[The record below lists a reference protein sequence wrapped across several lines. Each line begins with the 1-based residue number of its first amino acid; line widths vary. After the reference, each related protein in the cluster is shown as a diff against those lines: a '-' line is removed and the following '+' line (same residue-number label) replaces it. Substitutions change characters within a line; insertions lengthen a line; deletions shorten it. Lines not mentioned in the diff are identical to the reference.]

1 MPPHLECQ
9 QLAQAP
15 QALGK
20 ATRRSWTIVASA
32 ACPGRL
38 APFNTARGFS
48 GKDAERS
55 NRSLCPIKRR
65 DARVAS
71 PHNTQRAACS
81 HPVPGKHSHPPRRRV
96 VPYRGERRV
105 FRLSLA
111 ALPSELGKGEDI
123 LSPSCPR
130 RTTGKDEDV
139 GSAIVA
145 ASCVGVPTR
154 TSSRS
159 STLQARLGTESE
171 SHAPRLLAGPQSRCS
186 SIESELGRRS
196 IAKAVVRDE

>member
-1 MPPHLECQ
+1 MTAARSSPTGPLESAQ
-9 QLAQAP
+9 TQLNDSCVGS
-15 QALGK
+15 LS
-20 ATRRSWTIVASA
+20 RS
-32 ACPGRL
+32 L

-71 PHNTQRAACS
+71 PHNTQRAAWS
-81 HPVPGKHSHPPRRRV
+81 HPVPGNTHICPRRRV
-96 VPYRGERRV
+96 VPCREERRV

-111 ALPSELGKGEDI
+111 ALPSELGKGEEHTQSV
-123 LSPSCPR
+123 LSQ
-130 RTTGKDEDV
+130 ED
-139 GSAIVA
+139 GGQTCWLRHIVA
-145 ASCVGVPTR
+145 ASCVRVPTR

-171 SHAPRLLAGPQSRCS
+171 SHAPRLLAGPRSRCS

>member
-1 MPPHLECQ
+1 MLKLRCNTSQLWVPLASANQDKPLNYHVKTTPNNSKKRKSTSFRKKKSETAAPLPPHLECQ

-71 PHNTQRAACS
+71 PHNTQRAAWS
-81 HPVPGKHSHPPRRRV
+81 HPVPGNTHICPRRRV
-96 VPYRGERRV
+96 VPCREERRV

-111 ALPSELGKGEDI
+111 ALPSELGKGEEHTQSV
-123 LSPSCPR
+123 LSQ
-130 RTTGKDEDV
+130 EDD
-139 GSAIVA
+139 G
-145 ASCVGVPTR
+145 
-154 TSSRS
+154 
-159 STLQARLGTESE
+159 LKML
-171 SHAPRLLAGPQSRCS
+171 APP
-186 SIESELGRRS
+186 
-196 IAKAVVRDE
+196 